1 MDAELDHVTGGMGVG
16 KCENTNLDMDFC
28 INDNVQNVNCR
39 SGEGTLY
46 FAGKLLYQWRNWTA
60 RLSLTLQTGQPSV
73 ITVIG
78 VAETTS
84 TIPET
89 TTAPESSSETSSTG
103 TETIASVEATLS
115 SSPKAETTAKE
126 PAEESTT
133 DLPPTDEAKESPNNN
148 VHMIAGTVGGVA
160 LAAILAGAGWWFW
173 RRRRLRRCKESLGL
187 NKSGHPEPNVLHDT
201 GNEWKVGKAYEEH
214 VAGRHWERSV
224 HEAPGDS
231 WNSQV
236 YEVPGTDANWK
247 RPMQ

>member
-1 MDAELDHVTGGMGVG
+1 MARQVRLNPVQVRRSDWHPCYVTTFVGRLGDAFSRVAGAYSTTL
-16 KCENTNLDMDFC
+16 
-28 INDNVQNVNCR
+28 R
-39 SGEGTLY
+39 SQP
-46 FAGKLLYQWRNWTA
+46 KL
-60 RLSLTLQTGQPSV
+60 SE
-73 ITVIG
+73 
-78 VAETTS
+78 ETTS

-89 TTAPESSSETSSTG
+89 TIAPESSSETSSTEA
-103 TETIASVEATLS
+103 ETIASVEATLS
-115 SSPKAETTAKE
+115 SSPKAEPTAKE

-148 VHMIAGTVGGVA
+148 VPMIAGTVGGVA

-173 RRRRLRRCKESLGL
+173 RRRRLRRCKESLEL

-201 GNEWKVGKAYEEH
+201 GNEWKVGKAYEAH
-214 VAGRHWERSV
+214 VAGIHWERSV